1 VPNIIK
7 TTHCLAA
14 MSIKDHLL
22 KLTMWWQ
29 GAQTL
34 RNDRPGEAAAP
45 PAPPSVSPLGISFR
59 VFSEISYF

>member
-14 MSIKDHLL
+14 MSIKDHLI

-29 GAQTL
+29 GAKNFEMTGHGG
-34 RNDRPGEAAAP
+34 RP
-45 PAPPSVSPLGISFR
+45 PACPPSVSPLAASHTGTPL
-59 VFSEISYF
+59 V